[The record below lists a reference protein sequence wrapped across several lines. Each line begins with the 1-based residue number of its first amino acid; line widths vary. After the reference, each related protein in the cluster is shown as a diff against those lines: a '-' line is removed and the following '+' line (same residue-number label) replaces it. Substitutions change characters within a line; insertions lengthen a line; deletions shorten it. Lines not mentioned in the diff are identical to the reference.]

1 MVRRINFNQKDE
13 HCPNMLVETFSNRKD
28 KLFQRV
34 RIDNLIKELFNP
46 GRSHGLKEHI
56 IRNGLTTEMIFYGPA
71 RPDGLI
77 KRVEEP
83 RKIIYYFD
91 DREDNLIYKSI
102 THEVSKGE
110 VCNTF

>member
-1 MVRRINFNQKDE
+1 
-13 HCPNMLVETFSNRKD
+13 
-28 KLFQRV
+28 
-34 RIDNLIKELFNP
+34 
-46 GRSHGLKEHI
+46 
-56 IRNGLTTEMIFYGPA
+56 MIFYGPA